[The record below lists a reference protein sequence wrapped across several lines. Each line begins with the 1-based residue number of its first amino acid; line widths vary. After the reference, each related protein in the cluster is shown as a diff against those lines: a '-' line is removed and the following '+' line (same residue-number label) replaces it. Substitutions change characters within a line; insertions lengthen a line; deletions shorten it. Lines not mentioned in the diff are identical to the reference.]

1 MISSEN
7 DKETKYEEEDEDSEI
22 EEEKDSLVN
31 NIKIS
36 EIKVPINFDKNE
48 SNENELLYKNDDVRL
63 YTNLFPIKFTKDI
76 EICEYPFTITLEC
89 HKESVILKILQQVS
103 PALFKK
109 YGYYYRS
116 GNSLFAVRK
125 IKEKKIFKSLIVH
138 KGMIQYSIIIE
149 PTPRSSIIK
158 EGQTYNFTEIQERVL
173 FLIIREILSANPNVH
188 FDRDNLYLENVKQEV
203 KGSGNNTYYIHDGYK
218 ISIQQAD
225 IGICLIIGVKNKI
238 KGEFTVLDFISNN
251 DDEAIENLANRRFIP
266 KEEVVLK

>member
-89 HKESVILKILQQVS
+89 HEESVILKILRQVS

-125 IKEKKIFKSLIVH
+125 IKEKKIFKSLID
-138 KGMIQYSIIIE
+138 
-149 PTPRSSIIK
+149 IK
-158 EGQTYNFTEIQERVL
+158 E
-173 FLIIREILSANPNVH
+173 
-188 FDRDNLYLENVKQEV
+188 
-203 KGSGNNTYYIHDGYK
+203 
-218 ISIQQAD
+218 
-225 IGICLIIGVKNKI
+225 
-238 KGEFTVLDFISNN
+238 
-251 DDEAIENLANRRFIP
+251 
-266 KEEVVLK
+266 